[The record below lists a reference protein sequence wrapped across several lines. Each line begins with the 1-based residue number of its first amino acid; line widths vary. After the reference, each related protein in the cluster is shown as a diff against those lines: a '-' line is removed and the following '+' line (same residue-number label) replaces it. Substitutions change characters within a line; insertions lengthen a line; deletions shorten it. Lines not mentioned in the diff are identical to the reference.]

1 MLVTFRPCGPK
12 DHAKLLKLVIAYYK
26 FDKIPFD
33 RKSLGKGLGTLLRNL
48 SQGQVWLME
57 SHKKPVGYALLTYNF
72 DLEYG
77 GVEGM
82 LTDLYVSKPYRN
94 RGVGSLA
101 LYEIEDFCRER
112 GIRAIE
118 LQVLRHNKAAE
129 TFYLKAGFQVLQR
142 KVLLMKVRPEAL
154 ARAHRANASKR
165 R

>member
-12 DHAKLLKLVIAYYK
+12 DHVKLLKLVVAYYR

-33 RKSLGKGLGTLLRNL
+33 RKSLAKGLDTLLRNL

-82 LTDLYVSKPYRN
+82 LTDLYVAKPYRN

-118 LQVLRHNKAAE
+118 LQVLRHNRSAE
-129 TFYLKAGFQVLQR
+129 TFYRKAGFQVLPR
-142 KVLLMKVRPEAL
+142 KVMLMKVRPEAI
-154 ARAHRANASKR
+154 ARAHRASASKR